1 MNGVKRERVCIVIYM
16 CGKFE
21 LQAET
26 RYRQPGV
33 NAPETESS
41 YRLNLG
47 GQSFNLTEDDFY
59 ALKAIMAEAE

>member
-1 MNGVKRERVCIVIYM
+1 MKGVVRERISIIIYM

-21 LQAET
+21 LREVT
-26 RYRQPGV
+26 KYRQPGV

-41 YRLNLG
+41 YQLYMD
-47 GQSFNLTEDDFY
+47 GQRFQLTEDDFY